1 MRECRSMHVVYH
13 RPRKSKRGSQ
23 PLVLLE
29 DSDFSIVVKIRID
42 GPTSAGLPFAGSSF
56 RAMRGV

>member
-13 RPRKSKRGSQ
+13 RPRKSKRGSR

-29 DSDFSIVVKIRID
+29 DSCFSMVGKIRID
-42 GPTSAGLPFAGSSF
+42 GPTSAGLPSAGSTF
-56 RAMRGV
+56 TAMRGV